1 MAVNEQRRHFFR
13 IGFDSPARLSLA
25 DRQFAVQVVDLS
37 LRGALLRLPHGA
49 DVEAGAAARLHVD
62 LDQAAGSEIL
72 MQGTVAHA
80 KGRYAGVVC
89 RSMDLDSVTHLR
101 RLVELNLGSADLLR
115 RELSALLGE

>member
-1 MAVNEQRRHFFR
+1 MNEQRRHFLR

-49 DVEAGAAARLHVD
+49 DVPAGAAARLHVD

-72 MQGTVAHA
+72 MQGNVAHA
-80 KGRYAGVVC
+80 AGRCAGVVC
-89 RSMDLDSVTHLR
+89 RGMDLDSVTHLR